1 MAGTATEYIQHHLTH
16 LNNIGAKQGSIVDFS
31 VFNFDTAVFSILMM
45 LLAVWLMYSAA
56 KKATSGVP
64 GKWQCALKCS
74 SIWFRNR
81 LNPLFTETA
90 PLSLLWL

>member
-56 KKATSGVP
+56 KKATRGVP
-64 GKWQCALKCS
+64 GKWQCAVYRS
-74 SIWFRNR
+74 FGSDRFRLGHPDER
-81 LNPLFTETA
+81 YRPY
-90 PLSLLWL
+90 SG

>member
-56 KKATSGVP
+56 KKSHKRSP
-64 GKWQCALKCS
+64 
-74 SIWFRNR
+74 R
-81 LNPLFTETA
+81 
-90 PLSLLWL
+90 